1 MKLVHPAALALV
13 YLMLPTPYGEH
24 SLRYVP
30 ELPLSKWSV
39 FQSFDSADSC
49 ESIFATMRTETNKN
63 LRKGMDPD
71 KASPDERMAFLF
83 TQAECI
89 SSDDPRLKEK

>member
-1 MKLVHPAALALV
+1 
-13 YLMLPTPYGEH
+13 
-24 SLRYVP
+24 
-30 ELPLSKWSV
+30 
-39 FQSFDSADSC
+39 
-49 ESIFATMRTETNKN
+49 MRTETNKN

-71 KASPDERMAFLF
+71 RASPDERMAFLF